1 MNVDPIVPACRETI
15 PQDQPIRW
23 MAPDDARDRKEL
35 SAWCLAVGPV
45 VRYDPQVAAAADDRP
60 LVIVSWNMAVGAG
73 NLANLVNDV
82 RTAESDGEAPVHL
95 ILLIQEAYRV
105 GDVPARCPPHSGVA
119 KRLGPRREPAS
130 DDIIQ
135 LARRLGM
142 YAAYAPSMRNGT
154 DCSESPY
161 EDRGNAILS
170 TLPLTDVVAI
180 ELPFAQQRRVA
191 VAATVKDRTRALGV
205 MSVHFDTVSGHG
217 RQAQALWKTVEELQW
232 QERTVIG
239 GDFNSWPFDSG
250 LREMRKHFVE
260 SDCGT
265 GGTHT
270 TGRRLDRLFTRGL
283 PSPACRTGSARFGS
297 DHRPLVARLAD

>member
-1 MNVDPIVPACRETI
+1 V
-15 PQDQPIRW
+15 
-23 MAPDDARDRKEL
+23 PDDARDRKEL
-35 SAWCLAVGPV
+35 FAWCLAVGPV
-45 VRYDPQVAAAADDRP
+45 ARHDPPVPAVADDRP

-73 NLANLVNDV
+73 NLADLVNDV
-82 RTAESDGEAPVHL
+82 RTAESDGGAPHHL
-95 ILLIQEAYRV
+95 VLLIQEAYRA
-105 GDVPARCPPHSGVA
+105 GDVPARCPPHSGVT
-119 KRLGPRREPAS
+119 KRLGPRRDAAS

-154 DCSESPY
+154 DCTESPY

-191 VAATVKDRTRALGV
+191 IAATVNDGTRALGV

-217 RQAQALWKTVEELQW
+217 GQAQALWKALEVLQW
-232 QERTVIG
+232 HEGVVIG
-239 GDFNSWPFDSG
+239 GDFNSWPFDPG

-283 PSPACRTGSARFGS
+283 TPAPACRTGSARFGS
-297 DHRPLVARLAD
+297 DHHPVVVRLPAN